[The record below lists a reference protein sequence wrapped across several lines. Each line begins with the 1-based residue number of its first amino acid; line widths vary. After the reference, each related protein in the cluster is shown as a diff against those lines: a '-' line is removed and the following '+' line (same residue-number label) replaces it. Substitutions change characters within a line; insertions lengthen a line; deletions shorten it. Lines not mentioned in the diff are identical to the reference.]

1 MISHSHKKK
10 MTPNSCI
17 TKAANLIIKAAAF
30 TTITFTSTAVAQP
43 ATPTP
48 TLSETKTPTPA
59 VELRATAPIDA
70 TPPPTETTTFT
81 PLTQTDLSILT
92 GNVQRPNGIVWYND
106 LLYTACT
113 GDSTLYEI
121 DSRTGQ
127 TRTYVGGIANAHT
140 LHAETNSEGNVELWV
155 PDFQRNALIRV
166 PRIGQQE
173 TIATDLNGP
182 WGIAALD
189 DQHFLITLFRDN
201 SLQMISRGGEIFPL
215 INGLASPTGIALDGD
230 IVYIA
235 NNGST
240 RRAIEWYDLTT
251 LDHVEE
257 NHVLVSGLQNTTGLQ
272 LGEDGLLYFAYA
284 LGTRGLVGRVD
295 PVACRERGGCGNNE
309 VEIVVY
315 TELATPLAGLTLTP
329 DGRIFLHTMFSPDIY
344 WAQLL
349 SATDAAP
356 EAIE

>member
-1 MISHSHKKK
+1 MISKTRISKTAKLI
-10 MTPNSCI
+10 P
-17 TKAANLIIKAAAF
+17 AAVALLL
-30 TTITFTSTAVAQP
+30 STAIPYPSPAKAQP
-43 ATPTP
+43 LIPTP
-48 TLSETKTPTPA
+48 TLSETKTPTPPA
-59 VELRATAPIDA
+59 EIPSAGTTVTTAT
-70 TPPPTETTTFT
+70 PTETTAFT

-92 GNVQRPNGIVWYND
+92 GNVQRPNGIVWHDD
-106 LLYTACT
+106 LLYAACT

-140 LHAETNSEGNVELWV
+140 LYAETNSEGNVELWV

-166 PRIGQQE
+166 LRIGQQE
-173 TIATDLNGP
+173 TVVTDLAGP

-189 DQHFLITLFRDN
+189 DQHFLITLFRGN
-201 SLQMISRGGEIFPL
+201 SLQMISRDAEITSL
-215 INGLASPTGIALDGD
+215 LDGLASPTGIAIDGD

-240 RRAIEWYDLTT
+240 RRAIEWYDLTA
-251 LDHVEE
+251 LDQDEE
-257 NHVLVSGLQNTTGLQ
+257 NRVLVSGLQNTTGLQ

-295 PVACRERGGCGNNE
+295 PTACRERGGCTNNE

-349 SATDAAP
+349 PVEDTVTDVS
-356 EAIE
+356 E